1 MAICSVCGCAN
12 KQGARFCKS
21 CGDRITTAADT
32 AAASVD
38 AAVSYHPC
46 SACQA
51 PVAAGAKFCKRC
63 GQPTIQ
69 TLQADTEQTPS
80 LNTTEPAIEMPP
92 VPNIPTS
99 LLSTFNSA
107 PSEPAVKVEP
117 AIYQPL
123 PAPEKAI
130 SPPAAPPAPRTDAT
144 LPAPLNSPQRKQDMS
159 EESKTVP
166 TLAKHL
172 QKASNVFE
180 SGLLKWLR
188 GDPATGSK
196 HMTTALALMSFN
208 EPDRMQRRYWQAAA
222 AIAEGLAD
230 NQNSTNPPLQTYLTR
245 LHRQIMRRLK
255 QGELANDAIFKE
267 ALSIISQLETVSA
280 RCKLI
285 RGLYNLKAA
294 ATPEALVDVSLT
306 STPLAVPVAKAP
318 EVALPDA
325 KQLAEYS
332 DEASDP
338 ELLEIFL
345 EEAEGV
351 LATIAHNLSAL
362 RMNADDKG
370 AMTAIRRAFHTLK
383 GSGRMVGLNNLGE
396 VAWSVERIMNVWL
409 EEQKPLSDKML
420 GLVQIAH
427 SSFDGWIK
435 TLASDKRAYIDPLI
449 AAKIVEGF

>member
-1 MAICSVCGCAN
+1 MAICTVCGCTN
-12 KQGARFCKS
+12 KPGARFCKS
-21 CGDRITTAADT
+21 CGDRLANPDAVQIADT
-32 AAASVD
+32 ATV
-38 AAVSYHPC
+38 YQPC
-46 SACQA
+46 SGCNA
-51 PVAAGAKFCKRC
+51 PVAVGAKFCKSC
-63 GQPTIQ
+63 GLPANSVPVADMAMQ
-69 TLQADTEQTPS
+69 TS
-80 LNTTEPAIEMPP
+80 GNGNHTEPAID
-92 VPNIPTS
+92 T
-99 LLSTFNSA
+99 
-107 PSEPAVKVEP
+107 
-117 AIYQPL
+117 
-123 PAPEKAI
+123 
-130 SPPAAPPAPRTDAT
+130 
-144 LPAPLNSPQRKQDMS
+144 PAPLTAMAAHPAAENSEIHASLAAAPTPIPSGPPTLAEPVSAPTNSLHWKQDML

-180 SGLLKWLR
+180 AGLLKWLR

-230 NQNSTNPPLQTYLTR
+230 NQANTDPPLQTYLTR

-255 QGELANDAIFKE
+255 HAELATDAIFKE
-267 ALSIISQLETVSA
+267 ALSVVSQLDTHSA

-294 ATPEALVDVSLT
+294 ATPEALSEVSLT
-306 STPLAVPVAKAP
+306 STPLAIPVAKAP
-318 EVALPDA
+318 EVVQPDA
-325 KQLAEYS
+325 RQLAEYS

-351 LATIAHNLSAL
+351 LATIAHNLAAL
-362 RMNADDKG
+362 RRNADDKG
-370 AMTAIRRAFHTLK
+370 ALTAIRRAFHTLK

-409 EEQKPLSDKML
+409 EDQQPLAGKML
-420 GLVQIAH
+420 DLIQTAH
-427 SSFDGWIK
+427 AGFDTWIK
-435 TLASDKRAYIDPLI
+435 TLSREKRAYIDPLV
-449 AAKIVEGF
+449 AAKIVAGF

>member
-1 MAICSVCGCAN
+1 M
-12 KQGARFCKS
+12 
-21 CGDRITTAADT
+21 
-32 AAASVD
+32 
-38 AAVSYHPC
+38 
-46 SACQA
+46 
-51 PVAAGAKFCKRC
+51 
-63 GQPTIQ
+63 
-69 TLQADTEQTPS
+69 L
-80 LNTTEPAIEMPP
+80 
-92 VPNIPTS
+92 
-99 LLSTFNSA
+99 
-107 PSEPAVKVEP
+107 
-117 AIYQPL
+117 
-123 PAPEKAI
+123 
-130 SPPAAPPAPRTDAT
+130 
-144 LPAPLNSPQRKQDMS
+144 

-180 SGLLKWLR
+180 AGLLKWLR
-188 GDPATGSK
+188 ADPTTGSK

-230 NQNSTNPPLQTYLTR
+230 NQAATSPPLQTYLTR

-255 QGELANDAIFKE
+255 HAELATDANFKE
-267 ALSIISQLETVSA
+267 ALSVVSQLETASA

-285 RGLYNLKAA
+285 RGLYNLKTA

-306 STPLAVPVAKAP
+306 STPLAIPVAKAP
-318 EVALPDA
+318 EAVQPDA

-351 LATIAHNLSAL
+351 LATIAHNLTAL
-362 RMNADDKG
+362 RRNADDKG
-370 AMTAIRRAFHTLK
+370 ALTAIRRAFHTLK

-409 EEQKPLSDKML
+409 EEQNPLSDKML
-420 GLVQIAH
+420 DMIQTAH
-427 SSFDGWIK
+427 SGFDAWIK
-435 TLASDKRAYIDPLI
+435 TLSSDKRAYIDPLI
-449 AAKIVEGF
+449 AAKIVAGF